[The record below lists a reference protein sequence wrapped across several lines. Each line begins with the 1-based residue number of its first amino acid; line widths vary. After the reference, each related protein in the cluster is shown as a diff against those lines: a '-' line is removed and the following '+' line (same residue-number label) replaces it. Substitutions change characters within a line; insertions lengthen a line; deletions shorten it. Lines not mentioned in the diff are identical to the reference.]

1 MRGQGEHEQHYTFIQ
16 YPDNCLVIIAAID
29 ANRFVHAH
37 SLATRISTTRIIC
50 LLLYMHI
57 SLFLFILLPQN
68 EKEKKRK
75 PKKDGDFHFDLVSI
89 DLFLF
94 FFFSPI
100 LSIAW
105 LDGRRRKKRHPF
117 WLAFRRGFC
126 CTVYK
131 SILPQLGGFFFFLS
145 FFPSSS

>member
-105 LDGRRRKKRHPF
+105 LDGRRRKKDIHFGSRSGAVFAVPYTNQYYH
-117 WLAFRRGFC
+117 R
-126 CTVYK
+126 
-131 SILPQLGGFFFFLS
+131 
-145 FFPSSS
+145 